1 MIDEL
6 TTSKMFDKYMHNKW
20 IVQGGAQYVYQI
32 FDYPGSINLEFTA
45 ARPWVYTHKS
55 PETGTYTH
63 YGRVLGFYPGPN
75 TQLIY
80 VTNRCWINTRNR
92 VHISYK
98 ELKWG
103 EEPEKDRNDAY
114 HFGNNPNEN
123 YSLANPDYVYK
134 TEWIIGDIKTA
145 RTIGFLWEYQFSN
158 IIELELGVSHKWD
171 SNEYENSYSIQINID
186 Y

>member
-6 TTSKMFDKYMHNKW
+6 RTSKMFDNYIHNKW
-20 IVQGGAQYVYQI
+20 IVQGGAQYVYNI

-45 ARPWVYTHKS
+45 TRPWVYTHKS
-55 PETGTYTH
+55 PEAGTYTH

-80 VTNRCWINTRNR
+80 VTNRGWINTRNR
-92 VHISYK
+92 VNISY
-98 ELKWG
+98 EALKWG
-103 EEPEKDRNDAY
+103 EEPEKDRDDEY

-123 YSLANPDYVYK
+123 YLLANPEYDDK
-134 TEWIIGDIKTA
+134 TRWIIGDIKTA
-145 RTIGFLWEYQFSN
+145 HTIGFLWEYQFSN